1 MTLNNIEVSNI
12 IKKYSNTQNAF
23 LPKIIEIP
31 LTEEYGVTYTPIVK
45 IGDVVKEGDII
56 ATSNS
61 DIKNISY
68 IHASLPGKVIDI
80 VPCFAP
86 NGKQTF
92 AIKLLFA
99 GSFNYLGKIKN
110 EINPSLIAPSTVS
123 DILIEKGVINT
134 FKISYPVN
142 FGQQL
147 KSLKNKNLVIR
158 MFDEDPYRYAD
169 SLITKLFFNEII
181 KAAKVLAKGL
191 NATGIVLAIDQ
202 KLDDKEDFYKID
214 DEQICVQEMNIKRYP
229 CGTPREIVSAFTR
242 SNKSQKYHYTIT
254 KKDLFTDAS
263 TVYEAYK
270 AIFLSE
276 PSINKHIHFS
286 GNCLYSSAILNV
298 KIGTPIKNIVTQ
310 LGGFVKQPQMI
321 IINGSLCGTA
331 VTNLDVPITK
341 YVKSVEFISSQK
353 TTDDQIYS
361 CINCGNCRVACPV
374 KISPDILY
382 NNTVN
387 FKLLPES
394 FAASSLGCIECGL
407 CNTVCPSRLP
417 LCQTISVLKENLTN
431 N

>member
-169 SLITKLFFNEII
+169 SLISKLFFNEII

-191 NATGIVLAIDQ
+191 NATGIVFAIDQ

-276 PSINKHIHFS
+276 PSINKHIHFFWKLS
-286 GNCLYSSAILNV
+286 LLISN
-298 KIGTPIKNIVTQ
+298 IKCQNWNSN
-310 LGGFVKQPQMI
+310 KKY
-321 IINGSLCGTA
+321 CYTA
-331 VTNLDVPITK
+331 RW
-341 YVKSVEFISSQK
+341 F
-353 TTDDQIYS
+353 
-361 CINCGNCRVACPV
+361 C
-374 KISPDILY
+374 
-382 NNTVN
+382 
-387 FKLLPES
+387 
-394 FAASSLGCIECGL
+394 
-407 CNTVCPSRLP
+407 
-417 LCQTISVLKENLTN
+417 
-431 N
+431 